1 MKFWKFILIFSVVIL
16 AYWQTMFFFVWQ
28 DDHAV
33 MFKLQHPIESAGQF
47 GTGIYDR
54 SSSYRGVISLLLPIY
69 NLFGTNTVIFYS
81 IGMIVY
87 FVAAL
92 SVYFL
97 IRQLTKNK
105 NIAFS
110 GSLIFASGYVGAESL
125 WRIFNSIHT
134 SHTIIAL
141 CLTLI
146 LYKKFI
152 DQKILFKKLLIY
164 ILTIFLFSFTIDTG
178 FVRAHGFIFAV
189 VGLEMLWNFH
199 PLFSLVRLLPFLVI
213 FYRFYIESNTAASEI
228 TSVLAEMY
236 NEQNLGVFLIPF
248 KNLHNMFIPSL
259 WQIPLWL
266 FTFLLILI
274 LIKLKNKVLW
284 FSLILMIGSYVVFF
298 IHTPT
303 QVFPSLHRYF
313 LIAAVGS
320 AIFISTCVANI
331 YQKKYLFLATGFIV
345 LMHIILLNLE
355 HYGFIKDRSMPA
367 RDFYQTLKKEM
378 PQIPIGSLLYFKVK
392 NELRD
397 KNTFENAIF
406 GVGSMPNSTAIAWQ
420 YNIDRYGF
428 YLAFN
433 ALEASSVIKS
443 HNIPPEKVY
452 TFYYSL
458 DSGLIKNEKK

>member
-1 MKFWKFILIFSVVIL
+1 MKFWKFILLFSVVIL

-28 DDHAV
+28 DDHGV
-33 MFKLQHPIESAGQF
+33 MFKLQHPDESAGQF

-54 SSSYRGVISLLLPIY
+54 SSAYRGIIPLLLPIY
-69 NLFGTNTVIFYS
+69 KLFGPDIPVFYS
-81 IGMIVY
+81 AGIVAY
-87 FVAAL
+87 FGAAIA
-92 SVYFL
+92 VYIL
-97 IRQLTKNK
+97 IRQLTKNE

-110 GSLIFASGYVGAESL
+110 GSLIFASGYIGAESL

-141 CLTLI
+141 SLTLI

-152 DQKILFKKLLIY
+152 EKKILLQKLLIY
-164 ILTIFLFSFTIDTG
+164 ILTIFLFAYTIDTG
-178 FVRAHGFIFAV
+178 FVRAHGFIFAI

-199 PLFSLVRLLPFLVI
+199 PLFSLLRLSPFLVL
-213 FYRFYIESNTAASEI
+213 FYRFYIESNTVTNEI
-228 TSVLAEMY
+228 TFDFGL
-236 NEQNLGVFLIPF
+236 FPIPF
-248 KNLHNMFIPSL
+248 QNLHNMFIPSL
-259 WQIPLWL
+259 LQVPLWI
-266 FTFLLILI
+266 FTLLLILI
-274 LIKLKNKVLW
+274 LLKFKDKMLW
-284 FSLILMIGSYVVFF
+284 FGLILMIGSFVVYF

-313 LIAAVGS
+313 LISAVGS
-320 AIFISTCVANI
+320 SIFISTCIANI

-345 LMHIILLNLE
+345 LVHLILLNIE
-355 HYGFIKDRSMPA
+355 HYGFIKNRSMPA
-367 RDFYQTLKKEM
+367 KDFYQTLKKEITK
-378 PQIPIGSLLYFKVK
+378 IPVGSLLHFEVENTLK
-392 NELRD
+392 D
-397 KNTFENAIF
+397 KHIFENAIF

-420 YNIDRYGF
+420 YNIDRYDF